1 MARVLLIVAALGV
14 AALTAFLVKSF
25 LDQKES
31 EYAELNAARA
41 TSRVDAVQV
50 LVAERDLPTGT
61 ILKADHLRWQPW
73 PETSLQESYIVRQ
86 TNQNVNGYTGS
97 AIRRGISAGEP
108 ILQTKLLKPGDA
120 GFLSGVL
127 APGKRAA
134 TVKVNAETG
143 TAGFIL
149 PGDRVDV
156 MLTSEVQHPNES
168 GGRDKKVVS
177 ETILQDMRVLA
188 IDQTLDDLNEQTR
201 LGSTVTL
208 EVTPREAQELAVAKQ
223 LGGISLV
230 LRSLSRDPESD
241 ETTTARNGTE
251 PDPFARQRRILVAK
265 QNLPAGMLLRDTD
278 LNWIVLPSEDF
289 PSGAIIDTLRSGA
302 ELRGAYLKS
311 EVGAGQPI
319 LDTDIIRPSEQGF
332 IVAALN
338 PGMRAVSVPINQVS
352 AVSGFISPGD
362 RVDIMMTQQ
371 IADTS
376 DAPVMPTRM
385 FSETILSN
393 VRLLAVEQTVDAGT
407 GKPRAGQTVTL
418 ELTPRQAEMVVVA
431 MNLGQL
437 SLSVRSVPD
446 ADTPIDENWAV
457 SDLTVS
463 NALKDFLL
471 RGTPQD
477 PDLNIRRQ
485 ELYGGGNV
493 SQGQVTVYRSVLQSN
508 ITVTR

>member
-14 AALTAFLVKSF
+14 AALTAFLVKTF

-50 LVAERDLPTGT
+50 LVADRNLPTGT
-61 ILKADHLRWQPW
+61 ILQADHLRWQAW
-73 PETSLQESYIVRQ
+73 PESSLLDSYVVRQ
-86 TNQNVNGYTGS
+86 TDQNTSGFAGA
-97 AIRRGISAGEP
+97 AIRRGIAAGEP
-108 ILQTKLLKPGDA
+108 ILQTRLLQPGDA

-156 MLTSEVQHPNES
+156 MLTSEVEHPNNS
-168 GGRDKKVVS
+168 GGQDTKVVS
-177 ETILQDMRVLA
+177 ETILEDMRVLA
-188 IDQTLDDLNEQTR
+188 VDQTLDDLNEQTR

-208 EVTPREAQELAVAKQ
+208 EVTPRQAQELEVAKR

-230 LRSLSRDPESD
+230 LRALARDPDTE
-241 ETTTARNGTE
+241 EAATASTGEE
-251 PDPFARQRRILVAK
+251 PDPFARQRRLLTAK
-265 QNLPAGMLLRDTD
+265 HDLPAGTLLRDTD
-278 LNWIVLPSEDF
+278 LHWIALPSREF
-289 PSGAIIDTLRSGA
+289 PSGAIIDTLMSNA
-302 ELRGAYLKS
+302 ELRGAFLKS
-311 EVGAGQPI
+311 GVSANQPI
-319 LDTDIIRPSEQGF
+319 LDTDVIRPGEQGF

-362 RVDIMMTQQ
+362 RVDIVLTHT
-371 IADTS
+371 IADISEEPILT
-376 DAPVMPTRM
+376 TRR
-385 FSETILSN
+385 FSETILGN

-418 ELTPRQAEMVVVA
+418 ELSPRQAEMVTLA
-431 MNLGQL
+431 TSMGLL
-437 SLSVRSVPD
+437 SLTVRSVPD
-446 ADTPIDENWAV
+446 TNTEPEKDWAV

-463 NALKDFLL
+463 QAMKDFLL

-477 PDLNIRRQ
+477 PDLMLRRD
-485 ELYGGGNV
+485 ELYGGG
-493 SQGQVTVYRSVLQSN
+493 SDEGQVTVYRSVLQSN
-508 ITVTR
+508 IMVTR